1 MRQTHPLRPLAL
13 PSESPNM
20 KQHLVCALLA
30 LSFAG
35 LAHAER
41 SYAVAPNARHQA
53 ECASCHLA
61 YPPGLL
67 PAASWSRIMAGL
79 DKHFGTDAS
88 LDPASQADIAAWLKS
103 HAGTD
108 RRTSEAPP
116 QDRISKSSWFV
127 GKHDE
132 VSASTWKRA
141 SVGSPANCAAC
152 HAGAAKGDFNEHAV
166 RIPK

>member
-1 MRQTHPLRPLAL
+1 MKKNLLSLA
-13 PSESPNM
+13 
-20 KQHLVCALLA
+20 CAALLA
-30 LSFAG
+30 LSG

-41 SYAVAPNARHQA
+41 GYAVVPNAKHQQ
-53 ECASCHLA
+53 ECSSCHVA

-67 PAASWSRIMAGL
+67 PAASWGRIMGGL
-79 DKHFGTDAS
+79 NKHFGVDAS
-88 LDPASQADIAAWLKS
+88 LDTASTQEIGAWLQA

-108 RRTSEAPP
+108 RRAREEPP
-116 QDRISKSSWFV
+116 QDRISKSNWFV
-127 GKHDE
+127 RQHDE

-141 SVGSPANCAAC
+141 SIGSPSNCSAC

>member
-1 MRQTHPLRPLAL
+1 MKRFLLCLA
-13 PSESPNM
+13 
-20 KQHLVCALLA
+20 AA

-41 SYAVAPNARHQA
+41 SYGAAPNARHQQ

-67 PAASWSRIMAGL
+67 PAASWAHLMGGL
-79 DKHFGTDAS
+79 NKHFGTDAS
-88 LDPASQADIAAWLKS
+88 LDAASAAEISAWLQA
-103 HAGTD
+103 HAGID
-108 RRTSEAPP
+108 RRTGEEPP

-127 GKHDE
+127 RKHDE

-141 SVGSPANCAAC
+141 SIGSPSNCSAC
-152 HAGAAKGDFNEHAV
+152 HADAAKGNFNEHQV